1 MNRRFIA
8 AVSVVLAF
16 IVGFVAPAR
25 AQEIHVTSPL
35 TPITRPWM
43 TTPDGSPEIRHR
55 LAVARMQAEQT
66 MPFQLDP
73 PMKEVRLSDSA
84 KTTIIVTAIVVG
96 AVLIIVGALV
106 IAKPGKKVP

>member
-16 IVGFVAPAR
+16 TLGIVEPAR
-25 AQEIHVTSPL
+25 AQEIRVATPLRLVTE
-35 TPITRPWM
+35 
-43 TTPDGSPEIRHR
+43 DGSPDLRR
-55 LAVARMQAEQT
+55 TLAAAQFRAAQT
-66 MPFQLDP
+66 LPFQLDP

-84 KTTIIVTAIVVG
+84 KTTIIVTAIIVG
-96 AVLIIVGALV
+96 AVLIVAGALI